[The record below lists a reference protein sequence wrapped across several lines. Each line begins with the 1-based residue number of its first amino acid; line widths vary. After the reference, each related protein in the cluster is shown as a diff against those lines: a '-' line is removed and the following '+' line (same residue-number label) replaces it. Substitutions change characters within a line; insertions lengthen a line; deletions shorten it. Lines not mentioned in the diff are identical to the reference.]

1 MNIVWFFPA
10 IPVQLPYLCVMGA
23 APGQAPCSKIPGQPL
38 FSFFFVFFVEL
49 FIPSPPFRLLSAHLI
64 CCLSESKPTLLSLR
78 PVSPPSSIQF
88 LAFISLTPLLSP
100 TVSYRARLYHNQHP
114 GISFFFWCL
123 FSVDHW
129 YFILFHH
136 ESGRLR
142 GSRAPELN
150 LLTDLAEKIKGRRSV
165 FNFHTHTHSV

>member
-1 MNIVWFFPA
+1 MRLMVGRGGTGVFACQCVFTCFEAAQRDCVFPLMCNSHPNL
-10 IPVQLPYLCVMGA
+10 IKVCCCCCVLP
-23 APGQAPCSKIPGQPL
+23 
-38 FSFFFVFFVEL
+38 
-49 FIPSPPFRLLSAHLI
+49 PSPP
-64 CCLSESKPTLLSLR
+64 PLSLR

-100 TVSYRARLYHNQHP
+100 TVSYRARLYHNQLP